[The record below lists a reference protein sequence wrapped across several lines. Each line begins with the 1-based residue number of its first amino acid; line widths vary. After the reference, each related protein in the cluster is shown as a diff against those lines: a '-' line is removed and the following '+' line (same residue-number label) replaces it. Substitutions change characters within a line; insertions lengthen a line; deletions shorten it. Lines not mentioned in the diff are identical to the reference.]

1 MLPRR
6 LARRSIVKSRLFKG
20 SVFCLPT
27 PGALVNGPVG
37 AGQNR
42 KLRRDAALPRICGKK
57 YSSNPRHFSSVEQD
71 DRNGLYGDQDF
82 TWVDKYVFPALRP
95 YLKIIRVDRPIGTL
109 LLFWPC
115 SWSIALAAPTQSL
128 PDWWTLALFGT
139 GAFIMRGAGCTIN
152 DIWDKDFDKKVE
164 RTKNRPLATGAISL
178 PQAISFLGGQL
189 GLGLGILLQLND
201 YSIGLGV
208 SSLALVATYPLFK
221 RITFYPQL
229 VLGLAFNWG
238 ALLGWSAI
246 HGDCDWSIVAPL
258 YLSGISWTMV
268 YDTWYAHQDKAD
280 DSKLGLKSTAL
291 AWGDSTSVYASG
303 FASLMI
309 LSLGISG
316 YSAGLEDSIVFK
328 SGLATAAAHFLW
340 QIKTA
345 DLNNRLNL
353 NDRFRSN
360 NILGAIVFASIVGG
374 KFV

>member
-1 MLPRR
+1 M
-6 LARRSIVKSRLFKG
+6 
-20 SVFCLPT
+20 
-27 PGALVNGPVG
+27 
-37 AGQNR
+37 
-42 KLRRDAALPRICGKK
+42 
-57 YSSNPRHFSSVEQD
+57 
-71 DRNGLYGDQDF
+71 
-82 TWVDKYVFPALRP
+82 
-95 YLKIIRVDRPIGTL
+95 
-109 LLFWPC
+109 
-115 SWSIALAAPTQSL
+115 
-128 PDWWTLALFGT
+128 
-139 GAFIMRGAGCTIN
+139 
-152 DIWDKDFDKKVE
+152 
-164 RTKNRPLATGAISL
+164 
-178 PQAISFLGGQL
+178 

-328 SGLATAAAHFLW
+328 SGLATAAAHLLW